1 MREETGRQRKLGFGM
16 QVSHVGP
23 DKNPSPATKTN
34 AVSRI
39 WFAEEFA
46 ATGWKGLDFG
56 TSEELSST

>member
-16 QVSHVGP
+16 PVSHVGP

-34 AVSRI
+34 AVSR
-39 WFAEEFA
+39 FAEEFA

-56 TSEELSST
+56 TSEELSSM